1 METVSLGTQIVETFL
16 EGVTGLGSGLGE
28 TIVDTF
34 NSVVLNSD
42 GNLSNL
48 AIWGLVFAGATLII
62 GVVKHFSRKAG

>member
-1 METVSLGTQIVETFL
+1 METASLGSQIVETFL
-16 EGVTGLGSGLGE
+16 EGVTGLGSGLGK

-48 AIWGLVFAGATLII
+48 AIWGLVFGGSALVI
-62 GVVKHFSRKAG
+62 GVVKHFTRKAG